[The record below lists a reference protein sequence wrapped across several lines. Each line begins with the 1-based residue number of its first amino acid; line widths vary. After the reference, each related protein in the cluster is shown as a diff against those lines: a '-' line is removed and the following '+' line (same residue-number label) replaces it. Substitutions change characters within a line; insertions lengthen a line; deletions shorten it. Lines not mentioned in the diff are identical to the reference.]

1 MQGGSR
7 QQGVLR
13 TNCIDCVDRTNVA
26 QYAFGAL
33 ALGRQL
39 QALGF
44 CAASKD
50 LDPRSS
56 LSRQLMAI
64 FESMGHSLARQVGRR
79 AQALR
84 DSNDRGQD
92 VTVFQACHPLASLS
106 KSILRSVIPDTVAH
120 GFRVW

>member
-1 MQGGSR
+1 M
-7 QQGVLR
+7 LR

-64 FESMGHSLARQVGRR
+64 FESMGHSLARQVFLLSWLA
-79 AQALR
+79 AQ
-84 DSNDRGQD
+84 NWWCG
-92 VTVFQACHPLASLS
+92 H
-106 KSILRSVIPDTVAH
+106 
-120 GFRVW
+120 

>member
-1 MQGGSR
+1 MQRSCQ

-44 CAASKD
+44 CAVSQD

-56 LSRQLMAI
+56 LSRHLMSI
-64 FESMGHSLARQVGRR
+64 FESMGHSLARQVHCLILLPVTNCQLHRHILAAFWGRFCFC
-79 AQALR
+79 LR
-84 DSNDRGQD
+84 
-92 VTVFQACHPLASLS
+92 TE
-106 KSILRSVIPDTVAH
+106 
-120 GFRVW
+120 